1 MSGCDP
7 FKMVEILT
15 SRLTRRWQSGLVGG
29 SPSRIFSPF
38 VTSETAERVL
48 GHLGGN
54 CELYTVFSPDN
65 FVTGASSIGCLR
77 KLAGKGCRIYHVEGL
92 HAKVTLGG
100 PEFATIGS
108 QNLTAGGEQHKEMNV
123 VLSSADQVSAIASA
137 VEPWIAERVRVTLED
152 IELMEKLIRPYRR
165 KFLALTHEL
174 EGEEFQIA
182 DIQEARAASLRNKR
196 VAKLQRALRD
206 PQSQEFDPKYG
217 QVKWVYSKY
226 GNSNCTLLADAGF
239 DLTWWHIKGE
249 SVYLDRL
256 NRYLCLNERDGRIG
270 WGRIGKTRITKFG
283 LNVSSRG
290 AIMTYKGMHL
300 QIDMNANPFIDSS
313 SPHNVEIV
321 LKDVASGK
329 GFRLYCCFFVSDL
342 EILQFSRLDEK
353 GTPTPSMR
361 RLKRALVQNSKVI
374 RSRLRQLILRSF
386 RYENNLIGQEANHFF
401 GEIDTRWRL
410 RLIVRNESKFL
421 VASPSL

>member
-1 MSGCDP
+1 
-7 FKMVEILT
+7 MVEILT

-48 GHLGGN
+48 GHLGGD

-77 KLAGKGCRIYHVEGL
+77 KLAGKGCHIYHVEGL

-165 KFLALTHEL
+165 KFLALTHKL
-174 EGEEFQIA
+174 EEEEFQIA
-182 DIQEARAASLRNKR
+182 DIQEARAASIRAKR
-196 VAKLQRALRD
+196 VAKLRRALRD
-206 PQSQEFDPKYG
+206 PQSQESDPQYG
-217 QVKWVYSKY
+217 QVTWLETNY
-226 GNSNCTLLADAGF
+226 GANSNCTLLADDV
-239 DLTWWHIKGE
+239 DLTSWQIKGR
-249 SVYLDRL
+249 SVDLKPFY
-256 NRYLCLNERDGRIG
+256 RYLCLKKDGHIG
-270 WGRIGKTRITKFG
+270 WGRVAGTRITKFG
-283 LNVSSRG
+283 LGVSRRELLE
-290 AIMTYKGMHL
+290 YKNMRFPVDMH
-300 QIDMNANPFIDSS
+300 ANPSIDSS
-313 SPHNVEIV
+313 SPQNVEIV
-321 LKDVASGK
+321 LKDVSSGE
-329 GFRLYCCFFVSDL
+329 RLRLHCWFSVSDL
-342 EILQFSRLDEK
+342 EILPSSRLDEK

-374 RSRLRQLILRSF
+374 RSRLRQMILKPF
-386 RYENNLIGQEANHFF
+386 QYERKLFGQEADQFF
-401 GEIDTRWRL
+401 GEVGTRWRL
-410 RLIVRNESKFL
+410 RLVVRSENKFL
-421 VASPSL
+421 VASPFP

>member
-1 MSGCDP
+1 
-7 FKMVEILT
+7 MVEILT

-77 KLAGKGCRIYHVEGL
+77 RLARAGCHIYHVEGL
-92 HAKVTLGG
+92 HAKVALGG

-137 VEPWIAERVRVTLED
+137 VEPWIAERVRVTLEH
-152 IELMEKLIRPYRR
+152 IELMEKFVRPYRK

-174 EGEEFQIA
+174 EGEGFPIA
-182 DIQEARAASLRNKR
+182 EIQEARAASLHNKR

-206 PQSQEFDPKYG
+206 PQSQESDSQYG
-217 QVKWVYSKY
+217 QVRWVDTNY
-226 GNSNCTLLADAGF
+226 GDNRNCTLLADAGF

-256 NRYLCLNERDGRIG
+256 NRYLCLNESDGRIG

-300 QIDMNANPFIDSS
+300 QIDMNANPSIGSRRRQ
-313 SPHNVEIV
+313 NVEIV
-321 LKDVASGK
+321 LKDVSSDE
-329 GFRLYCCFFVSDL
+329 GFRLYCWFSVSDL
-342 EILQFSRLDEK
+342 EILQFSRLDEN

-361 RLKRALVQNSKVI
+361 RLERDLDQNSKVI
-374 RSRLRQLILRSF
+374 RSRLQQRILRPF
-386 RYENNLIGQEANHFF
+386 RYEHNLIGQEANHFF
-401 GEIDTRWRL
+401 REVDTRWRL
-410 RLIVRNESKFL
+410 RLIVRNESEFL

>member
-1 MSGCDP
+1 
-7 FKMVEILT
+7 MVEILT
-15 SRLTRRWQSGLVGG
+15 SSLTRRWQSGLVGG
-29 SPSRIFSPF
+29 SPSHIFSPF
-38 VTSETAERVL
+38 VTSNTAERVL
-48 GHLGGN
+48 DHIEGD

-92 HAKVTLGG
+92 HAKVALGG

-108 QNLTAGGEQHKEMNV
+108 QNLTAGGERHKEMNV
-123 VLSSADQVSAIASA
+123 VLSSAKQVSAIASA

-182 DIQEARAASLRNKR
+182 DIQESRAASLRNKR

-206 PQSQEFDPKYG
+206 PQSQESN
-217 QVKWVYSKY
+217 SKY
-226 GNSNCTLLADAGF
+226 GEVTYLKISGNYTLLADEGF
-239 DLTWWHIKGE
+239 DLTWWQIKGE
-249 SVYLDRL
+249 SVRL
-256 NRYLCLNERDGRIG
+256 ERLYRYLCLKKDGHIG
-270 WGRIGKTRITKFG
+270 WGRVAGTRITKFG
-283 LNVSSRG
+283 LGVRG
-290 AIMTYKGMHL
+290 VGTLKY
-300 QIDMNANPFIDSS
+300 QDMRFPVDMKANPSIDSR

-342 EILQFSRLDEK
+342 EILQFSRLDEN
-353 GTPTPSMR
+353 GTLPLSLR
-361 RLKRALVQNSKVI
+361 RLEGALTRDSRVV
-374 RSRLRQLILRSF
+374 RDRLRQMILKPF
-386 RYENNLIGQEANHFF
+386 QYERKLFGQEANHFF

-410 RLIVRNESKFL
+410 RLIVRDQSKFL

>member
-1 MSGCDP
+1 
-7 FKMVEILT
+7 MVEILT
-15 SRLTRRWQSGLVGG
+15 SRLTRRWQSGLIGG

-38 VTSETAERVL
+38 VTSNTAERVL
-48 GHLGGN
+48 DYIEGH

-77 KLAGKGCRIYHVEGL
+77 RLARAGCHIYHVEGL

-123 VLSSADQVSAIASA
+123 VLSSTDQVSTIASA
-137 VEPWIAERVRVTLED
+137 VKPWIAERVRVTLED

-206 PQSQEFDPKYG
+206 PQSQESDSKYG
-217 QVKWVYSKY
+217 QVKWVDTNY
-226 GNSNCTLLADAGF
+226 GANSNCTLLADAGF

-270 WGRIGKTRITKFG
+270 WGRIGETRITKFG

-290 AIMTYKGMHL
+290 AIMTCKGMHF
-300 QIDMNANPFIDSS
+300 QIDMNANPSIDSS
-313 SPHNVEIV
+313 SPQNVEIV
-321 LKDVASGK
+321 LKDVSSGE
-329 GFRLYCCFFVSDL
+329 RLRLHCWFSVSDL
-342 EILQFSRLDEK
+342 EILPFSRLDEE
-353 GTPTPSMR
+353 GTLSLSMR
-361 RLKRALVQNSKVI
+361 RLERALAQDSKVV
-374 RSRLRQLILRSF
+374 RSRLRQLILKPF
-386 RYENNLIGQEANHFF
+386 RYENNLIGQEADDFF
-401 GEIDTRWRL
+401 GGVGTRWRL
-410 RLIVRNESKFL
+410 RLIVRDQTKFL
-421 VASPSL
+421 VASPSP

>member
-1 MSGCDP
+1 
-7 FKMVEILT
+7 MVEILT

-38 VTSETAERVL
+38 VTSNTAERVL
-48 GHLGGN
+48 GHLGVN

-77 KLAGKGCRIYHVEGL
+77 RLARAGCHIYHVEGL

-152 IELMEKLIRPYRR
+152 IELMEKLIHPYRR
-165 KFLALTHEL
+165 KFLALTREL
-174 EGEEFQIA
+174 KGEGFQIA

-206 PQSQEFDPKYG
+206 PQSREFDSKYG
-217 QVKWVYSKY
+217 QVKWVDTNY
-226 GNSNCTLLADAGF
+226 GANSNCTLLAVDGF

-249 SVYLDRL
+249 SIDLDRHLDRL
-256 NRYLCLNERDGRIG
+256 NRYLCLNESDGRIG
-270 WGRIGKTRITKFG
+270 WGRVGETRITKFG
-283 LNVSSRG
+283 LSVIGVRTLKYQD
-290 AIMTYKGMHL
+290 MYFPVDMH
-300 QIDMNANPFIDSS
+300 ANPSIDSS
-313 SPHNVEIV
+313 SPQNGTIV
-321 LKDVASGK
+321 LKGVSSGE
-329 GFRLYCCFFVSDL
+329 RLRLHCWFSVSDL
-342 EILQFSRLDEK
+342 KIIRVLHLDEN
-353 GTPTPSMR
+353 GTLPLSLR
-361 RLKRALVQNSKVI
+361 RLEGALTQNSKAV
-374 RSRLRQLILRSF
+374 RNRLRQLILKPF
-386 RYENNLIGQEANHFF
+386 RYEHNLIGQEANRFF

-410 RLIVRNESKFL
+410 RLFVRNEIPFL
-421 VASPSL
+421 VVSPSL